1 MLLGQS
7 IVASAQGGHLETKPL
22 PPPGR
27 TDTSD
32 TGLQVQPPGLTPGT
46 SQSDLRMDPLGL
58 LWISTGGRPV
68 VTPTT
73 ERGDSADGR
82 LEALSLQLFKDVDD
96 DDDGVSPFLPR
107 KNSMKYFY
115 ISCTHCCAQ
124 HTGWRWCAC
133 DSHTNTCVCNEIQTH
148 RYARSALSFS
158 LSLTI
163 ATILLLSHLVG

>member
-1 MLLGQS
+1 MRRNPFLHPGGPTPATPDYRYNPLVFHRVVLKVTGWTLLGYW
-7 IVASAQGGHLETKPL
+7 
-22 PPPGR
+22 
-27 TDTSD
+27 
-32 TGLQVQPPGLTPGT
+32 
-46 SQSDLRMDPLGL
+46 
-58 LWISTGGRPV
+58 WISTGGRPV

-73 ERGDSADGR
+73 EGGDSADGR
-82 LEALSLQLFKDVDD
+82 LEALPLQLFKDVDDD

-124 HTGWRWCAC
+124 HTGSRWCAC

-163 ATILLLSHLVG
+163 ATNLLLSHLVG

>member
-1 MLLGQS
+1 MRRNPFLHPGGPTPATPDYRYNPLVLHRVPLEVTSGWTLLGYW
-7 IVASAQGGHLETKPL
+7 
-22 PPPGR
+22 
-27 TDTSD
+27 
-32 TGLQVQPPGLTPGT
+32 
-46 SQSDLRMDPLGL
+46 
-58 LWISTGGRPV
+58 WISTGGRPV

-73 ERGDSADGR
+73 EGGDSADGR
-82 LEALSLQLFKDVDD
+82 LEALPLQLFKDVDDD

-124 HTGWRWCAC
+124 HTGSRWCAC

-163 ATILLLSHLVG
+163 ATNLLLSHLVG

>member
-1 MLLGQS
+1 MRRNPFLHPGGPTPATPDYRYNPLVLHRVPLKVTSGWTLLGY
-7 IVASAQGGHLETKPL
+7 
-22 PPPGR
+22 
-27 TDTSD
+27 
-32 TGLQVQPPGLTPGT
+32 
-46 SQSDLRMDPLGL
+46 
-58 LWISTGGRPV
+58 WYISTGGRPV

-73 ERGDSADGR
+73 ERGDSADDR
-82 LEALSLQLFKDVDD
+82 LEALPLQLFKDVD

-124 HTGWRWCAC
+124 HTGSRWCAC

-163 ATILLLSHLVG
+163 ATILLLSHLIG